1 MEETV
6 GRNEYMDL
14 AKEANILWHQMESKN
29 TFQEIITEL
38 EQWGAK
44 NLLNRNEWPGVY
56 SSTSIRGSAAYSL
69 AKLLID
75 SFF

>member
-1 MEETV
+1 MEEAI

-44 NLLNRNEWPGVY
+44 NVQNRNEWSRNLKFNLQMSY
-56 SSTSIRGSAAYSL
+56 
-69 AKLLID
+69 
-75 SFF
+75 

>member
-1 MEETV
+1 MTLKLTDRYASTLLKMEEAV

-14 AKEANILWHQMESKN
+14 AKEANLLWHQMESKN

-44 NLLNRNEWPGVY
+44 NVRNRNE
-56 SSTSIRGSAAYSL
+56 
-69 AKLLID
+69 
-75 SFF
+75 